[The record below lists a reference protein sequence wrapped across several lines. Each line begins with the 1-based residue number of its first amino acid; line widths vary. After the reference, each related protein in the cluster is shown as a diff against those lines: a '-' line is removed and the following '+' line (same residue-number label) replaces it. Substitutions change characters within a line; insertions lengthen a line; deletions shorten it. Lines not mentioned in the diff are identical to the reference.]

1 MIQSKV
7 YGKTSPSWIGF
18 ICWKKNIGILK
29 MNMVYIICILI
40 ESNVKTIESSKLKNY
55 LTTKH

>member
-1 MIQSKV
+1 
-7 YGKTSPSWIGF
+7 
-18 ICWKKNIGILK
+18 